1 MTDVVLINAPWKKD
15 YNRCG
20 RWGGRTISLSKNPP
34 VYYLYAGA
42 ILEQN
47 GHSVSIIDA
56 LAENITLQE
65 LSERVAK
72 ENPELVVIESNC
84 ASVESDLECAK
95 QMKLIGVPK
104 VGLSGMMATSNH
116 KNLLFNNRFLD
127 FCLLGEYD
135 YTIPKLLE
143 SKSYKTMDGVS
154 FRKNGFISF
163 GKKENYIKN
172 LDLLP
177 FPAYHL
183 VNPKLYDEIII
194 QKRPFVQSIESRSC
208 PFNCTFCISHIM
220 FGKKWRAMSAKRI
233 VDEMEYWEDKGMKE
247 IFWDGETFTIDKKR
261 CHDVCS
267 QIKER
272 GLNISWSCLS
282 RADTVTPKMLAE
294 MADANCVLI
303 RYGFESANQNI
314 LNFIRKGYPVKQNL
328 KTAEWTRDVGIL
340 VHGAWMFV
348 PPLET
353 EMTVKK
359 TVEMAKKTSDTAQ
372 FTICTPYFGTDYYK
386 LCKQKGWLLTE
397 DWSKYLA
404 SDESVVKSDIDLGV
418 MVEKAYK
425 SFYVRPSY
433 LLGSLRRELQKGTI
447 KKSLKIALRVVGVS
461 EYW

>member
-20 RWGGRTISLSKNPP
+20 RWGGRTISSSKNPP

-47 GHSVSIIDA
+47 GYSVKIIDA
-56 LAENITLQE
+56 LAENITLEQ
-65 LSERVAK
+65 LSTRVSR
-72 ENPELVVIESNC
+72 ENPKLVVIESNC
-84 ASVESDLECAK
+84 ASVEADLKCA
-95 QMKLIGVPK
+95 QEMKLIGVPK

-116 KNLLFNNRFLD
+116 RNLLFNNKFLD

-135 YTIPKLLE
+135 YIITKLLQTNDYE
-143 SKSYKTMDGVS
+143 TVDGISY
-154 FRKNGFISF
+154 RRNGFMSF
-163 GKKENYIKN
+163 GKKLYYEEN
-172 LDLLP
+172 LDKLP
-177 FPAYHL
+177 YPAYHL
-183 VNPKLYDEIII
+183 VNNKLYDEIII

-233 VDEMEYWEDKGMKE
+233 VDEMEYWEDKGIKE

-261 CHDVCS
+261 CYEVCRL
-267 QIKER
+267 IKER

-282 RADTVTPKMLAE
+282 RVDTVTPKMLSK
-294 MADANCVLI
+294 MVDANCVLI
-303 RYGFESANQNI
+303 RYGFENANQNI
-314 LNFIRKGYPVKQNL
+314 LDFVRKGYPVKQNL
-328 KTAEWTRDVGIL
+328 ETSKWTRDVGIL

-353 EMTVKK
+353 EETVKR
-359 TVEMAKKTSDTAQ
+359 TIEMAKKTSDTAQ

-404 SDESVVKSDIDLGV
+404 SDESVVKSDIDLGE
-418 MVEKAYK
+418 MVKKGYK
-425 SFYVRPSY
+425 SFYIRPSY
-433 LLGSLRRELQKGTI
+433 LLGSLRRELQKGTL
-447 KKSLKIALRVVGVS
+447 KNALKIALKIIGVS